1 MVFLRGVTESAMK
14 LISIPANPVPEGV
27 ATGALKTPDGVS
39 IRYARWEPPSGRK
52 GTVCIFQG
60 RTEFIEKYFE
70 LVRDLRA
77 RGFAVATLDWR
88 GQGLS
93 ERRLR
98 DSRKGHVRSFREYD
112 IDLETFVQEIVLP
125 DCPPPFF
132 ALGHSMGAAVLMR
145 AAAHGHRWF
154 DRMVLTAPLIRLI
167 NIPMLSLAPALVR
180 TLRLV
185 GLGGSYVPG
194 GGPHESV
201 DPAVRQ
207 QPRDLRSGPPRPH
220 GRRPGGGAGAD
231 DRRADQRLDGLGV
244 PGDGAIRQSG
254 LRAPRCASPCCWW
267 HAAATSWSRPRRS
280 RISPAGCGSAPTS
293 CCRGRSTKS

>member
-1 MVFLRGVTESAMK
+1 M
-14 LISIPANPVPEGV
+14 
-27 ATGALKTPDGVS
+27 S

-77 RGFAVATLDWR
+77 RGFAVATIDWR

-93 ERRLR
+93 QRRLR
-98 DSRKGHVRSFREYD
+98 DSCKGHVRSFAEYD

-154 DRMVLTAPLIRLI
+154 DRMVLMRA
-167 NIPMLSLAPALVR
+167 A
-180 TLRLV
+180 
-185 GLGGSYVPG
+185 
-194 GGPHESV
+194 
-201 DPAVRQ
+201 DPAHQHPDAVGRADAGAELAA
-207 QPRDLRSGPPRPH
+207 RWDWGAAMCRAAARGAPRPC
-220 GRRPGGGAGAD
+220 
-231 DRRADQRLDGLGV
+231 L
-244 PGDGAIRQSG
+244 
-254 LRAPRCASPCCWW
+254 SP
-267 HAAATSWSRPRRS
+267 TIP
-280 RISPAGCGSAPTS
+280 
-293 CCRGRSTKS
+293 